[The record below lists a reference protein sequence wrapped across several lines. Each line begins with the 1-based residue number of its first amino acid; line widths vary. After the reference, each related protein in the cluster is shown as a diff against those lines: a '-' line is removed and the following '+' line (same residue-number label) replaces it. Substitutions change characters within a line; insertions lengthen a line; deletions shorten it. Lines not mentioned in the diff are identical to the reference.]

1 MTRSKNSGVLIF
13 AAGWTLLSGLMP
25 LPAWGAIGGT
35 ITGATATRTG
45 CFDASC
51 PETATS
57 VTTNIS
63 YITSSAIMTNAMGVA
78 AFNSYNF
85 VYAQNY
91 PGGALPNIP
100 DSDFTISQYAPWV
113 VDNNNTTNFVSGP
126 DETSPGVANKRSRN
140 LTGEDAGGANII
152 ISYKPRASSTDPTDI
167 NFLQAY
173 QLNTNGAGFNA
184 GTMDNGG
191 GANPPSYN
199 GSGGSSGTGTTNQS
213 GTSPLITSSTTSGWM
228 VDIPYTPEKGYGP
241 VFADDT
247 INSETDNFVTF
258 ITGTKFNAGDGKTY
272 NVLYGGISW
281 GYTFTTVDIPEP
293 ATLVLLI
300 FATLFGCTRRRRRL
314 G

>member
-1 MTRSKNSGVLIF
+1 MTRSKISSFLVF
-13 AAGWTLLSGLMP
+13 AAGWTLLSGLTP
-25 LPAWGAIGGT
+25 VAVWGAIGGT

-57 VTTNIS
+57 TTQNVS
-63 YITSSAIMTNAMGVA
+63 FITSSAVMTNSMGAA
-78 AFNSYNF
+78 AFNAYNF

-100 DSDFTISQYAPWV
+100 DSDFTIAQYAPWV

-126 DETSPGVANKRSRN
+126 DQSGGNNVKHSRN
-140 LTGEDAGGANII
+140 LTGEDAGGANIVI
-152 ISYKPRASSTDPTDI
+152 NYTPRANSTDPTDI

-173 QLNTNGAGFNA
+173 QLNMNGAGFNA

-191 GANPPSYN
+191 AADPTYN
-199 GSGGSSGTGTTNQS
+199 GSGGVSGTGTTNRS
-213 GTSPLITSSTTSGWM
+213 GTSPLTTSSVLAGWM

-247 INSETDNFVTF
+247 INSETDNFVAF

-272 NVLYGGISW
+272 NVLYGGVSW
-281 GYTFTTVDIPEP
+281 GYTFTTVDTPEP
-293 ATLVLLI
+293 ATLMLLLP
-300 FATLFGCTRRRRRL
+300 ATLFAFARRQRRTA
-314 G
+314 

>member
-1 MTRSKNSGVLIF
+1 MRSTISGALIF
-13 AAGWTLLSGLMP
+13 AAGLMP
-25 LPAWGAIGGT
+25 LSAWAAIGGT
-35 ITGATATRTG
+35 ITGATATQTG
-45 CFDASC
+45 CWDASC
-51 PETATS
+51 PETAKS

-63 YITSSAIMTNAMGVA
+63 FITSSAIMTNAMGAA

-91 PGGALPNIP
+91 PGGALANIP

-113 VDNNNTTNFVSGP
+113 IDNNATTNFVSGP
-126 DETSPGVANKRSRN
+126 DQTSGVNNKHHRS
-140 LTGEDAGGANII
+140 LTGEDAGGANIV
-152 ISYKPRASSTDPTDI
+152 ISYNPRAASNDPTDI

-199 GSGGSSGTGTTNQS
+199 GSGGVSGTGTTNRS
-213 GTSPLITSSTTSGWM
+213 GTSPLTTTNAVAGWM
-228 VDIPYTPEKGYGP
+228 VDIPYTPEKGYSAP
-241 VFADDT
+241 FADDT

-258 ITGTKFNAGDGKTY
+258 ITGTKLNPADGKTY

-281 GYTFTTVDIPEP
+281 GYTFTTVDAPEP
-293 ATLVLLI
+293 ATFLLMI
-300 FATLFGCTRRRRRL
+300 PAALLACARRR
-314 G
+314 GEGT